1 MSKNIPIYFYIVTS
15 VIAIIAMI
23 IDNEWLMLLSKPSII
38 PALGI
43 YYFSSDKKYMSPTLI
58 AILII
63 YFISDALTLLQISNF
78 TKYMMLIDFIPYIL
92 LGKIVMEDALQ
103 LKYKRNEFFIALFG
117 FVSIMVTMF
126 FLIDSLSEA
135 FMSYCNL
142 IFIYGIALSF
152 YVSSSLYLFLLEH
165 SDFSIYILLAS
176 IFTLSADILYVVTNM
191 IFYVKALN
199 YIEFVLQVISC
210 FYVVSYFLKRE
221 KTGSVNI

>member
-1 MSKNIPIYFYIVTS
+1 MSKNIPIYFYIITS

-103 LKYKRNEFFIALFG
+103 LQYKRNEFLIALFG

-142 IFIYGIALSF
+142 IFIYGIVLSI

-176 IFTLSADILYVVTNM
+176 IFALSADILYVVTNM